1 MKTKNTTDMKLE
13 NLHNRVDVTDYDDY
27 IKKQLKAQSND
38 PIGVQL
44 KYFDWLKLTPIDTDV
59 VLDIGCGQGQVI
71 NHFNKIGYKSENIY
85 GVDINTNKTKN
96 INNDNVYECDM
107 HNMNIFENDFFNLIY
122 STHVLEHAIKP
133 QEVFNEIRRILKPN
147 GICFIAIPYPEPDKY
162 DDVHVGKY
170 DMKTNWDYAIK
181 DKEGTGY
188 LDFIRSNGFNVIKS
202 QVIVQSK
209 RLSEIWK
216 VPNNPSYRQDEIWVL
231 IRKTK

>member
-1 MKTKNTTDMKLE
+1 
-13 NLHNRVDVTDYDDY
+13 
-27 IKKQLKAQSND
+27 
-38 PIGVQL
+38 IGVQL